1 MKIESHVRPRRS
13 GVALW
18 ALVALTAAGGCGNL
32 TAGGIGE
39 ATVVVSGDADPVL
52 QVPLQAALLPSVPA
66 ATSHEEE
73 DDDAPE
79 GEVEVEME
87 LYLVSEAG
95 DPIRLGFDEIRVRVD
110 LGGETEA
117 DAVRWN
123 VPATRYI
130 ELLVI
135 FTEIE
140 AEVDAGLIINGE
152 EVTGAIDVDLEDVT
166 LPVSRA
172 IDLDIA
178 DGASVE
184 VVLDLNAPAWLQ
196 AVDPATG
203 LVDESVFAALVDVAV
218 R

>member
-1 MKIESHVRPRRS
+1 MKIESRVPPRRS
-13 GVALW
+13 GVALA
-18 ALVALTAAGGCGNL
+18 ALVALTGGCGNL

-52 QVPLQAALLPSVPA
+52 QVPFQAALLPSVPA

>member
-1 MKIESHVRPRRS
+1 MKIESRVRPRRS
-13 GVALW
+13 GVALA
-18 ALVALTAAGGCGNL
+18 ALVALTGGCGNL

-39 ATVVVSGDADPVL
+39 ATVVVSGDADPVV
-52 QVPLQAALLPSVPA
+52 QAALQAALLPSAPA
-66 ATSHEEE
+66 ASSHEEE
-73 DDDAPE
+73 DDEAPE
-79 GEVEVEME
+79 GEVEVELE

-123 VPATRYI
+123 VPATRYT

-140 AEVDAGLIINGE
+140 AEVDAGLIINGV
-152 EVTGAIDVDLEDVT
+152 EVTGEIDVDLEDVT
-166 LPVSRA
+166 LPVTRA

-178 DGASVE
+178 DGSNVE
-184 VVLDLNAPAWLQ
+184 LVVDLNAPAWLQ
-196 AVDPATG
+196 AVDPLTG